1 MAFNSW
7 QYVLFLPLVVG
18 LHFALPARQRWLLLL
33 LASYVFYACWEP
45 AYLILIV
52 ASTLV
57 DYACGLG
64 MGAAPGDARR
74 SPARRRA
81 LLCISLLCNLGLLFT
96 FKYWDFFATAV
107 HEALGWAGVGW
118 DSPTLDVLLPV
129 GISFYTFQTLSYT
142 IEVYRGN
149 QRPERHLGIFALY
162 VSYFPQLVAGPI
174 ERSVN
179 LLPQLRA
186 ETRWCSDRA
195 ADGLRLIVCGL
206 VKKVVIADRLALLV
220 DGVYADPSRFDGPML
235 ALATVFFAFQ
245 IYCDF
250 SGYSDIAIGSAEILG
265 HRLMKNFE
273 RPYFARS
280 VPEFWG
286 RWHISL
292 STWFRDYLYIPLGGS
307 RVAPWLRWRNILIV
321 FAVSGLWHGAS
332 WCFVIWG
339 ALHGMYY
346 LLGEWLAPVR
356 AALARATGLVRRPTA
371 LAVLSCITT
380 FVLVDLA
387 WIFFRADTAADA
399 FTVLRRLGA
408 GWSEALSG
416 PTWSSAIEAAG
427 TSRADVRLGAA
438 LVLALLAAQLLRGR
452 LRSSAWLGG
461 LPTARRWA
469 ALAALVLLLLN
480 QGVVQRVPFLYF
492 QF

>member
-1 MAFNSW
+1 VLFNSW
-7 QYVLFLPLVVG
+7 QYVLFLPLVVA
-18 LHFALPARQRWLLLL
+18 LHFAVPHRLRWAVLL

-45 AYLILIV
+45 AYLVLIV
-52 ASTLV
+52 ASTVV
-57 DYACGLG
+57 DYGAGRG
-64 MGAAPGDARR
+64 MGSARTPGRK
-74 SPARRRA
+74 RA
-81 LLCISLLCNLGLLFT
+81 LLCLSLLANLGLLFA
-96 FKYWDFFATAV
+96 FKYWDFFASSV
-107 HEALGWAGVGW
+107 HTALGWAGVGW
-118 DSPTLDVLLPV
+118 EAPVLDVLLPV

-149 QRPERHLGIFALY
+149 QAPERHLGVFALY

-179 LLPQLRA
+179 LLPQLR
-186 ETRWCSDRA
+186 EEQRWCPDRA
-195 ADGLRLIVCGL
+195 AEGLRLIVCGL

-220 DGVYADPSRFDGPML
+220 DGVYADPAAHDGPLL
-235 ALATVFFAFQ
+235 ALATIFFAFQ

-265 HRLMKNFE
+265 HKLMKNFE

-280 VPEFWG
+280 VPEFWS

-307 RVAPWLRWRNILIV
+307 RVAKVFRWRNILIV

-339 ALHGMYY
+339 GLHGMYY
-346 LLGEWLAPVR
+346 LLGEWLAPLR
-356 AALARATGLVRRPTA
+356 SGLARATGLAKSPRVLAA
-371 LAVLSCITT
+371 LAGVTT

-387 WIFFRADTAADA
+387 WVFFRADTPADA
-399 FTVLRRLGA
+399 FAVLGGMGS
-408 GWSEALSG
+408 GWSLLLDGDALASALARAG
-416 PTWSSAIEAAG
+416 SSDSE
-427 TSRADVRLGAA
+427 VRLGAL
-438 LVLALLAAQLLRGR
+438 LVLALLTVQVLRGS
-452 LRSSAWLGG
+452 LRSSAWVGGLGG
-461 LPTARRWA
+461 VRRWA
-469 ALAALVLLLLN
+469 TVGALVLLLLN
-480 QGVVQRVPFLYF
+480 EGVVQQVPFLYF